1 MSQAA
6 PVTAGA
12 AQQTLNTLLLPLSD
26 RVLLLPSVA
35 LAELIN
41 QRPVEAHPGT
51 PDWYLGDLI
60 WRDLRLPL
68 LSFEAASSGKPPA
81 PVGSGARIAV
91 INAIGG
97 RPQLKFYALLVQG
110 IPRPQRLDTQLASAG
125 APLAALELDSA
136 LVEGEL
142 ARIPDLIALEQK
154 LADIG
159 LI

>member
-1 MSQAA
+1 MSQQA
-6 PVTAGA
+6 PVA
-12 AQQTLNTLLLPLSD
+12 ASPVQIINTLLLPLSD
-26 RVLLLPSVA
+26 RTLLVPSVA

-41 QRPVEAHPGT
+41 QRPVEPHPGA

-68 LSFEAASSGKPPA
+68 LSFETAASGVPPA
-81 PVGSGARIAV
+81 PPSSGARIAV

-97 RPQLKFYALLVQG
+97 RPQLKFFALLLQG
-110 IPRPQRLDTQLASAG
+110 IPRPQKLDAELASAG

-136 LVEGEL
+136 QVEGEV
-142 ARIPDLIALEQK
+142 ARIPDLVGLEQK